1 MSGDSVQVQV
11 QFLSAPGHAGSGGEK
26 IAYKKTGGRGPD
38 FIWCGGLKSDME
50 GSKALAL
57 HDWALA
63 NNRAF
68 VRFDYFGHGQSSG
81 RFRDGTMTRW
91 ARDIV
96 QVMDELCGDDVI
108 LCGSSMGGWASLLA
122 MLQRSGR
129 VRAMLL
135 MAPAPDFT
143 ERLMWDNFSEEA
155 RRNVM
160 EDGIHY
166 EPSEYDEPY
175 EYSRELIEDGRENLL
190 LGGPIP
196 FTGPVRILQ
205 GLADDVVP
213 WGYPK
218 TLVDMLT
225 SDDVTLTLV
234 KDGDHSLSREADLA
248 RLIKTAEVLAAKIAA
263 ES

>member
-1 MSGDSVQVQV
+1 
-11 QFLSAPGHAGSGGEK
+11 
-26 IAYKKTGGRGPD
+26 
-38 FIWCGGLKSDME
+38 
-50 GSKALAL
+50 
-57 HDWALA
+57 
-63 NNRAF
+63 
-68 VRFDYFGHGQSSG
+68 
-81 RFRDGTMTRW
+81 MTRW